1 MSGILGEAFTPC
13 PSKPRSS
20 GGSNRSWAET
30 LDSFLDDSVAFETTE
45 QVEFTTEIQAPT
57 LTAVRPR
64 RSNRTGSGFHIH
76 DDGTDKPTGPAE
88 KRQRSDEVT
97 GQGADRKAS
106 LLAQPA
112 QRFRTKP
119 SFAPNSP
126 LTEQKENEVQ
136 HTSGRLEKNPKKKP
150 RAFGSNEC
158 VSDPGP
164 QKNMRRDIVYD
175 PPDEMAASSVFMGL
189 FSPLNNDKHKT
200 LPQATE
206 NTQLNTRETT
216 RKHQAPRSLSANAR
230 RAPLQ
235 PSAKIAQEAAF
246 RVDVVG
252 KNGGKENIPPGGLM
266 NIGKKEDLQR
276 TKSFNNR
283 GYRNAPEKPLLQT
296 ATCQLKSSRSREA
309 STATKPTLA
318 KRGVLGDKK
327 NHSKSSPARKGP
339 TQNNKKALKVST
351 APLPSASLSAR
362 ASALAKRTGHS
373 GPSRDSA
380 SERSAAK
387 LKLRTLDS
395 QYPKLTEGIKNP
407 ALYEDDWL
415 LHQETVISQL
425 VNALFEHF
433 DHSNGSSDFSD
444 HNTLRLECLEIYH
457 TDYFIELYK
466 KLQASLS
473 CGVLSI
479 PQHVLARSYRLK
491 QDVGLRRKFLDIWVK
506 SYNLHSLAAAA
517 ETVIGRKVFNDH
529 DLFGESPKTDNH
541 VQPAKSTIKKLEGF
555 LDTFLLRNNDSNQSV
570 ICEYQRTVLRS
581 IMLVALMDRAK
592 QSLGSSLPRQLFV
605 PSSLFKSSVGV
616 LQALAR
622 VLLPSCGDIVKP
634 VTHLG
639 CSLSYK
645 QNELQEYN
653 YQMENIAVDLRDGV
667 RLTRIVE
674 VLFFTAKGTRPADE
688 DHTEFTLNTGEVV
701 SLLGDHTDVPLS
713 KHLKYPC
720 VSRASKIFNVQIALS
735 ALESVKGSNLIL
747 GDVRAE
753 DIVDGYREKT
763 IALLWALVG
772 NWGLAGLVDWDDVT
786 TEISR
791 LKHKC
796 LATIGNE
803 EVKSEMWFTGKQ
815 FLDTDHHV
823 QLLQHWTGLLA
834 GLQGL
839 HFNNMTTSFSDGRI
853 YGSVVDEYEPYI
865 TGAHNTQSLHTRGS
879 VSPMSLE
886 TRLRQLGCSTRF
898 SRLVSPGCSASSHI
912 LGREF
917 TLGALAFLCSRLLSA
932 SKRARAATVI
942 QRAWRARLE
951 RQNMLRRTIAKNLAT
966 HCAAVVQTRNELLWA
981 TNVIIRWWRRI
992 QAQRSQQCAT
1002 GPQALRKPIRNPAG
1016 RHR

>member
-30 LDSFLDDSVAFETTE
+30 LDSFLDDSTAFETTE
-45 QVEFTTEIQAPT
+45 QIEFTTEIQAPT

-64 RSNRTGSGFHIH
+64 RSNRAGSGFHIH
-76 DDGTDKPTGPAE
+76 DDGAEKPTWPAE

-97 GQGADRKAS
+97 KQGAERKAS

-112 QRFRTKP
+112 QRFRAKP
-119 SFAPNSP
+119 NFAPNSP
-126 LTEQKENEVQ
+126 LAEEKENEVH
-136 HTSGRLEKNPKKKP
+136 HTSGRLENNPKKKP
-150 RAFGSNEC
+150 RALGSNEC

-164 QKNMRRDIVYD
+164 QKNMERNTVYV

-189 FSPLNNDKHKT
+189 FSPLKNDKHKT

-206 NTQLNTRETT
+206 STQLNTREMT
-216 RKHQAPRSLSANAR
+216 RKQQAPKSLSANAR

-235 PSAKIAQEAAF
+235 PSAIISQEAAF

-266 NIGKKEDLQR
+266 ELGKKEDSQR

-283 GYRNAPEKPLLQT
+283 ASRNVPEKPPLRT
-296 ATCQLKSSRSREA
+296 ATCHLKSSRSREA

-318 KRGVLGDKK
+318 KRGVLGDKT
-327 NHSKSSPARKGP
+327 NHTKSSPACKGP
-339 TQNNKKALKVST
+339 IQNNKNALKVST
-351 APLPSASLSAR
+351 AQVPSASLSAR
-362 ASALAKRTGHS
+362 ASALANRTGHS
-373 GPSRDSA
+373 GPSRGST
-380 SERSAAK
+380 SQRSAAK
-387 LKLRTLDS
+387 LKPRTLDS

-407 ALYEDDWL
+407 VLYEDDWL
-415 LHQETVISQL
+415 SHQETVISQL
-425 VNALFEHF
+425 VNALFE
-433 DHSNGSSDFSD
+433 HSNGSSDFSD

-473 CGVLSI
+473 CGVMSM
-479 PQHVLARSYRLK
+479 PQHVLSRSYCLK

-506 SYNLHSLAAAA
+506 SYNVHALAAAA

-529 DLFGESPKTDNH
+529 DLFEDSPKSDNH

-555 LDTFLLRNNDSNQSV
+555 LDTFLLRNDDSNQSV
-570 ICEYQRTVLRS
+570 TCAYQRTVLRS
-581 IMLVALMDRAK
+581 IMLIALIDRAK
-592 QSLGSSLPRQLFV
+592 QSLGSSLPRQLFL

-634 VTHLG
+634 VSHLG

-645 QNELQEYN
+645 QHELQEYN
-653 YQMENIAVDLRDGV
+653 YQMANIAVDLRDGV

-674 VLFFTAKGTRPADE
+674 ILFYTSKGARSTGGDQ
-688 DHTEFTLNTGEVV
+688 TELTLKTGEVF
-701 SLLGDHTDVPLS
+701 SLLGDNADVPLS

-735 ALESVKGSNLIL
+735 ALESVKGSNVVLD
-747 GDVRAE
+747 DVRAE

-786 TEISR
+786 KEISR
-791 LKHKC
+791 LKRKC
-796 LATIGNE
+796 LAKIGNE
-803 EVKSEMWFTGKQ
+803 QVKSEMWFTGEQ
-815 FLDTDHHV
+815 FGDANHHIE
-823 QLLQHWTGLLA
+823 LLQHWAGLLA

-839 HFNNMTTSFSDGRI
+839 QFNNMTTSFADGKI

-865 TGAHNTQSLHTRGS
+865 TGAQNTQNLHAKGP

-886 TRLRQLGCSTRF
+886 SRLHQLGCSTRF

-932 SKRARAATVI
+932 SKRPRAATVL

-951 RQNMLRRTIAKNLAT
+951 RRNMLRRTIAKNLAT

-981 TNVIIRWWRRI
+981 TNVITRWWRRI
-992 QAQRSQQCAT
+992 QTQRSQACAT
-1002 GPQALRKPIRNPAG
+1002 RPQALRKPIRNPAG